1 MTPTT
6 QKALVLP
13 AIKGEWVVSEVSVP
27 TPGPKEVLVK
37 IIAAGLNP
45 ADWKIQAYGIEW
57 VPYPFIGGS
66 DAAGVVEEVG
76 AEVTNLTKGDKVFY
90 QAWFNTR
97 KSAFQQ
103 YGIVP
108 AEIAAKIPD
117 NITFDQAAS
126 IPLGLN
132 TVAIG
137 LYNHTPNTKSVD
149 YPAPWEQG
157 GTTKFAGKPA
167 FVLGGSSTVGQYAI
181 QLARLSGFSPIITT
195 SSLRH
200 EEFLTSIGATHIID
214 RTLPSDTIQAEV
226 TKLAGHKPVEYVY
239 DSISSA
245 ETQQLGYEVLAPG
258 GDLLLVNP
266 QAIPAEKKKT
276 SDNKKI
282 LNVFADVQAPE
293 NRDVVVGIWS
303 HITELFATGKLVPS
317 RVEVLPNGLA
327 GIPDGLVRLQKEQVS
342 GQKLIAHPQETP

>member
-1 MTPTT
+1 M
-6 QKALVLP
+6 VR
-13 AIKGEWVVSEVSVP
+13 ISFVSSF
-27 TPGPKEVLVK
+27 
-37 IIAAGLNP
+37 ACR
-45 ADWKIQAYGIEW
+45 
-57 VPYPFIGGS
+57 S
-66 DAAGVVEEVG
+66 
-76 AEVTNLTKGDKVFY
+76 NLCVRT
-90 QAWFNTR
+90 
-97 KSAFQQ
+97 
-103 YGIVP
+103 
-108 AEIAAKIPD
+108 
-117 NITFDQAAS
+117 
-126 IPLGLN
+126 
-132 TVAIG
+132 
-137 LYNHTPNTKSVD
+137 
-149 YPAPWEQG
+149 
-157 GTTKFAGKPA
+157 
-167 FVLGGSSTVGQYAI
+167 AI

-200 EEFLTSIGATHIID
+200 EEFLKSIGATHIID

-303 HITELFATGKLVPS
+303 HITELFATGKLVVCS
-317 RVEVLPNGLA
+317 
-327 GIPDGLVRLQKEQVS
+327 ICS
-342 GQKLIAHPQETP
+342 AHRK